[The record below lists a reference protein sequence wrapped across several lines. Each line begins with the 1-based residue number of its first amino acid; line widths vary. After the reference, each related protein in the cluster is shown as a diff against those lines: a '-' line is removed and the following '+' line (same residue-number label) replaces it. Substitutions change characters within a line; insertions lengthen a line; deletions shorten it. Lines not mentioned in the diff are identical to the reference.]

1 MNMWTKSIKLWLN
14 EFTLLLLLHFR
25 CQHRNRQEVDSIFY
39 KNCQHLATVLRIR
52 LSSCASTPLLPSP
65 SSSVPIY
72 SCRISSVPCN
82 LCTGEV
88 VHNCFKFLVSEV
100 PCIVTRFFR
109 YSAVAHKLCNWEVVN
124 DCFLLILTDLN
135 FVKVISSTPCS
146 NSWF

>member
-39 KNCQHLATVLRIR
+39 KSCQHLATVLRIR

-72 SCRISSVPCN
+72 SCRISSVACN

-100 PCIVTRFFR
+100 PCMYCYKVFQVQCSGSQAAQLGGCQWLL
-109 YSAVAHKLCNWEVVN
+109 SADSNWLQFTLFCRV
-124 DCFLLILTDLN
+124 
-135 FVKVISSTPCS
+135 SS
-146 NSWF
+146 F